1 MSVDLE
7 PQSYLS
13 YTENEST
20 VDPSVLV
27 LRSPDNGSLG
37 RLKPKRSLFPNG
49 IVTSKPTVPFGC
61 LDERFRYDEKL
72 LLDEPI

>member
-1 MSVDLE
+1 MSVDLGGRRIIKKKK
-7 PQSYLS
+7 
-13 YTENEST
+13 NEST

-27 LRSPDNGSLG
+27 LRSPDNGSLA

-49 IVTSKPTVPFGC
+49 IVTSKTTVPFGC